1 VEPLK
6 ILLVDDSKSA
16 RYALRLQLQRHGAQV
31 ETAESAE
38 AALERVR
45 ETPPDAIL
53 MDHTMPGMNG
63 FEALEILKSSLDTA
77 RIPVV
82 MCTSHD
88 DQAFSAQAVRRGALG
103 VLTKAVA
110 AERLPQ
116 VLDQIRATLAQVT
129 LPEEEAGILERV
141 VELAPPLPIG
151 PSREEIETLVE
162 ERLAA
167 VLPNRLT
174 ELVEPLVARINT
186 QLQQVAAEEAAP
198 PSPIGPSREEVES
211 LVEERLAAVLP
222 NRLTELVEPLVA
234 RINTQLRQ
242 VIVEQVEM
250 AIDALPP
257 PAPIPVPIPAPPVP
271 PPPPPPAAAP
281 PALAAADLDRLRDEI
296 IPGVVRQ
303 HLETELD
310 RVLALM
316 QQCVQEGRSAAGDPE
331 AMQQVLRSVEATVT
345 AQAAQI
351 AREEVAG
358 AVAASQNQ
366 GQADALAAMQ
376 RGLRLSYAL
385 GAVALLLALGAAAL
399 VLIPI

>member
-1 VEPLK
+1 VEPIK

-16 RYALRLQLQRHGAQV
+16 RYALRLQLQRHGVQV
-31 ETAESAE
+31 DTAESAE
-38 AALERVR
+38 VALERVR

-88 DQAFSAQAVRRGALG
+88 DQAFSTQAVRRGALG
-103 VLTKAVA
+103 VLTKAAA

-116 VLDQIRATLAQVT
+116 VLEQIRATLAQGV
-129 LPEEEAGILERV
+129 LPEAPPIPEPVAEA
-141 VELAPPLPIG
+141 APPLPTG

-167 VLPNRLT
+167 VLPNRLA
-174 ELVEPLVARINT
+174 EVVA
-186 QLQQVAAEEAAP
+186 
-198 PSPIGPSREEVES
+198 
-211 LVEERLAAVLP
+211 
-222 NRLTELVEPLVA
+222 PLVA

-242 VIVEQVEM
+242 VIAEQVEM

-257 PAPIPVPIPAPPVP
+257 PAPVPIPAPVPPAP
-271 PPPPPPAAAP
+271 PPPPPPVAAP
-281 PALAAADLDRLRDEI
+281 PVLATADLNRLRDEI

-310 RVLALM
+310 RILALM
-316 QQCVQEGRSAAGDPE
+316 QQCVQENQTAKEDPE
-331 AMQQVLRSVEATVT
+331 AMQRMLRSVEATVT

-351 AREEVAG
+351 ARDEVAG
-358 AVAASQNQ
+358 AVAASQAQ
-366 GQADALAAMQ
+366 SQAEALASLR

-399 VLIPI
+399 LLIPT

>member
-6 ILLVDDSKSA
+6 ILLVDDSISA
-16 RYALRLQLQRHGAQV
+16 RYPLRLKLKDQGVQV
-31 ETAESAE
+31 EMVESAE

-88 DQAFSAQAVRRGALG
+88 DPAFLAQAVRRGALG
-103 VLTKAVA
+103 VLTKGEA
-110 AERLPQ
+110 ADRLPQ
-116 VLDQIRATLAQVT
+116 VLDQIRATLAQGT
-129 LPEEEAGILERV
+129 LPEEPRTLEPV
-141 VELAPPLPIG
+141 AEVAPPLRTG

-167 VLPNRLT
+167 VLPTRLT
-174 ELVEPLVARINT
+174 ELLEPLLARN
-186 QLQQVAAEEAAP
+186 
-198 PSPIGPSREEVES
+198 
-211 LVEERLAAVLP
+211 
-222 NRLTELVEPLVA
+222 
-234 RINTQLRQ
+234 NTQLRQ

-257 PAPIPVPIPAPPVP
+257 PAPVPIPVLAPPAPPPAPPQVAAPPV
-271 PPPPPPAAAP
+271 
-281 PALAAADLDRLRDEI
+281 LAAADLDRLREEI
-296 IPGVVRQ
+296 MPRAVRQ

-316 QQCVQEGRSAAGDPE
+316 QQCTQESRTATEDLE
-331 AMQQVLRSVEATVT
+331 AMQHVLRSVEATVT

-351 AREEVAG
+351 AREEVTG
-358 AVAASQNQ
+358 AVAAAQTQSQ
-366 GQADALAAMQ
+366 AEVLSALQ
-376 RGLRLSYAL
+376 HGLRLSYAL
-385 GAVALLLALGAAAL
+385 GAVALLVALGAAAL
-399 VLIPI
+399 LVIPI